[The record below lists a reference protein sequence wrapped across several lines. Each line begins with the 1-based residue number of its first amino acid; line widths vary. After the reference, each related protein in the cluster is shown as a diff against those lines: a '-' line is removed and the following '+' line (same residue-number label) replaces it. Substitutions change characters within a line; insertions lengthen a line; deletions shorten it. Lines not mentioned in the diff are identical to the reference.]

1 MTSKCFNQ
9 IQFTIVTRSWYLI
22 NWHKKNLNTS
32 GNVQAPGQN
41 SDSYKTRIRS
51 QFSPQKSQQMTS
63 ANNFS
68 PANSV
73 VVFASSEA
81 HPQVTSTPRPRPCTR
96 PRWVWC
102 PCAPQ
107 DQPQF
112 HYGRCRRTW
121 LLLIDAPYW
130 RPWHQT
136 RQIAGTPAVF
146 ECGHWAALVKP
157 AEFRNRMDQ
166 YSGHEISSLG
176 SLVRQSAIKN
186 LVNAIII

>member
-1 MTSKCFNQ
+1 M
-9 IQFTIVTRSWYLI
+9 L
-22 NWHKKNLNTS
+22 
-32 GNVQAPGQN
+32 
-41 SDSYKTRIRS
+41 
-51 QFSPQKSQQMTS
+51 S

-73 VVFASSEA
+73 AVFASSEA
-81 HPQVTSTPRPRPCTR
+81 HPQVTSTPQPRLCTR

-102 PCAPQ
+102 PCVLPG
-107 DQPQF
+107 QPQF

-121 LLLIDAPYW
+121 LQLIDAPYW
-130 RPWHQT
+130 RPLHQT

-176 SLVRQSAIKN
+176 SLVTQSAMKN
-186 LVNAIII
+186 FGTVVCKIVNVKNFFFSTWLNGNFGTSLATINK